1 MPRPTRS
8 ARPAPPAVVVPR
20 RLPVL
25 LRRAWFG
32 LNQAFRR
39 RIAGAGLTP
48 GQFTALRTLSER
60 GELTQR
66 ELTEIMS
73 SDPNTITS
81 LLSRMEK
88 LGWVSRRTHERDR
101 RANRLRLTAAGRRKF
116 ERVRP
121 VALDLQ
127 ARVLAALPE
136 GEREPFLAAL
146 EKIADA
152 CQRELDGAGAG

>member
-1 MPRPTRS
+1 MPRATFHPRPLPP
-8 ARPAPPAVVVPR
+8 PAPPPR

-39 RIAGAGLTP
+39 RIADAGMTP
-48 GQFTALRTLSER
+48 GQFTALRTLIER

-66 ELTEIMS
+66 ELTDIMS

-88 LGWVSRRTHERDR
+88 LGWVRRRTHERDR
-101 RANRLRLTAAGRRKF
+101 RANTLRLTAAGRRKF

-121 VALDLQ
+121 VAVDLQ
-127 ARVLAALPE
+127 TRVLEALP
-136 GEREPFLAAL
+136 GSEREAFLAAL
-146 EKIADA
+146 DKIADA
-152 CQRELDGAGAG
+152 CQRELASVSE